1 MINAITD
8 RERGLMTAEHPK
20 LTNQLCFA
28 IYNANRLFNQFYKQ
42 KLAPFD
48 LTYTQ
53 YIVLLALWET
63 DELPLHELGKKLD
76 LASNT
81 LTPLLKRL
89 EEKGYL
95 TRIRPKEDQR
105 QLIVALTET
114 GKTLQADVE
123 QELHSC
129 LGDFTPASTDKIH
142 QMISDNQELIDE
154 LKKLL

>member
-1 MINAITD
+1 MP
-8 RERGLMTAEHPK
+8 EQHPT

-28 IYNANRLFNQFYKQ
+28 IYNANRVFNQFYKQ
-42 KLAPFD
+42 KLAKFD

-63 DELPLHELGKKLD
+63 DNLALRELGKQLD

-95 TRIRPKEDQR
+95 TRICPEEDQR
-105 QLIVALTET
+105 QLIVSLTQT
-114 GKTLQADVE
+114 GKALQADVE
-123 QELHSC
+123 QELHTC
-129 LGDFTPASTDKIH
+129 VEEFTPALQGKIEE
-142 QMISDNQELIDE
+142 MIADNHILIE
-154 LKKLL
+154 KLKKMF

>member
-1 MINAITD
+1 MP
-8 RERGLMTAEHPK
+8 EQHPT

-28 IYNANRLFNQFYKQ
+28 IYNANRVFNQFYKQ
-42 KLAPFD
+42 KLAKFD

-63 DELPLHELGKKLD
+63 DNLALRELGKQLD

-89 EEKGYL
+89 EDKGYL
-95 TRIRPKEDQR
+95 TRIRPKEDHR
-105 QLIVALTET
+105 QLIIALTEA
-114 GKTLQADVE
+114 GKALQADVE
-123 QELHSC
+123 QELHTC
-129 LGDFTPASTDKIH
+129 VGEFTPASTDKIH